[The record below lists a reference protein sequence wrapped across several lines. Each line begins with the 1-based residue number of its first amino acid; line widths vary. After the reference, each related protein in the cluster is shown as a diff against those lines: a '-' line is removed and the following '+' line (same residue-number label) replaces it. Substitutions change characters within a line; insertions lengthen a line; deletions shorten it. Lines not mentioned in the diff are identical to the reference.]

1 MARAIR
7 AAEFLAVSL
16 VILPVSPRVA
26 EACSCSENPPCS
38 AVWRADAVFVGTVVE
53 RVQEPLG
60 GTLSWA
66 VHSVAVNQPL
76 HGSVDPFITLVGA
89 ARPTAEQIEAS
100 KSSADPLVTMSSC
113 DYNFEPGRQYVI
125 YARRT
130 DDGRWTTSECSG
142 TKPIERAAADLEY
155 IARIPAAPATGR
167 GTAAS
172 KG

>member
-1 MARAIR
+1 
-7 AAEFLAVSL
+7 
-16 VILPVSPRVA
+16 
-26 EACSCSENPPCS
+26 
-38 AVWRADAVFVGTVVE
+38 
-53 RVQEPLG
+53 
-60 GTLSWA
+60 
-66 VHSVAVNQPL
+66 VHNVAVNQPL

-167 GTAAS
+167 VYGSIKRMSEFPRPRRTTSRACRGHQGAAHERFLAAD
-172 KG
+172 GHN